1 MSVERISSIR
11 RSNLSTWPSL
21 SGRVGGRQC
30 GKGESWASLFVI
42 IRWALSPGASS
53 AQYLVRQEECLR
65 VEWHLSLS
73 LCPSTPSLIWAM
85 KFPQKYMITQELS
98 HLLSLIWP
106 IFLSRLFSYISACIV
121 SLVISFSL
129 YACCRISVLL
139 QNLWCPE
146 TLRTSYIMCE
156 TDFFWSRRKTNRS
169 DNDCLRDISGAG
181 RISTGRLNKP
191 VCLSVCLSIFH
202 VPLYFHENYGNHD
215 TCSDIMLLVLFLG
228 WQ

>member
-1 MSVERISSIR
+1 M
-11 RSNLSTWPSL
+11 N
-21 SGRVGGRQC
+21 
-30 GKGESWASLFVI
+30 K
-42 IRWALSPGASS
+42 WALRGSHPLGGAICQHGPVSRDAS
-53 AQYLVRQEECLR
+53 EEDNVWKERAGHPCLWLSDELWVLEPLQPSIWVRQEECLR

-129 YACCRISVLL
+129 YTCCRISVLL

-191 VCLSVCLSIFH
+191 VCLSV
-202 VPLYFHENYGNHD
+202 YFSC
-215 TCSDIMLLVLFLG
+215 TIVFPWKL
-228 WQ
+228 W